1 VLEGMPMKP
10 LAPAAQSATAIARIT
25 IAFKVRIA

>member
-1 VLEGMPMKP
+1 MKP